1 MIKYFHHIGIVVANL
16 DDTLSTYKKA
26 LGLEAINIV
35 TYEEVK
41 TRIACIQLGD
51 FQIHLMTPTERGKGA
66 IGEFLEKNGEGI
78 HHIGLGVDNIES
90 TAEDLKQNNIPLRD
104 KSLKIVADGLRV
116 AQIQPEFIKNVLIEL
131 IERK

>member
-16 DDTLSTYKKA
+16 DGTLSMYKKA

-66 IGEFLEKNGEGI
+66 VGEFLEKNGEGI

-90 TAEDLKQNNIPLRD
+90 TAKDLNQNNIPLTDRGIMVVGD
-104 KSLKIVADGLRV
+104 DLRV
-116 AQIQPEFIKNVLIEL
+116 AQVQPEFIQNVLIEL